1 MTSPTKA
8 QLFAIAGATLYGPH
22 WTQPMAAM
30 LGWPLDERGQNRTI
44 QRIKAAAERG
54 EDYRIAPGVWRDI
67 AKTATD
73 QAAALKS
80 MAATL
85 RGLADDEPGD

>member
-1 MTSPTKA
+1 MINPTKA
-8 QLFAIAGATLYGPH
+8 QLFAIAAAHLYGPH

-67 AKTATD
+67 AKEATAR
-73 QAAALKS
+73 AGALKS

-85 RGLADDEPGD
+85 SLLADESGD